1 MAAQKVS
8 TVSFMSYNL
17 FCLPGLA
24 TAFSPTSC
32 PKSSE
37 RSNAFLEHTLNYDVI
52 CLQEIWNPCYKN
64 VERFARK
71 NNLHVVGSATPS
83 TAHFVNLRVFGGGLM
98 IVSKHPIVDTQQ
110 IVFDKGS
117 QADRFVTKGVLY
129 AKVKIGSSYVHVFN
143 THMQASYGYEFD
155 WSGSNPYTAIRQKQL
170 KRLASFVETVTCK
183 DKFPVLLMGDFNV
196 NARVS
201 PDDGADSNE
210 YIEMMQI
217 LQSPSYKVVDI
228 LKEHHGGEH
237 PVTYGGNGVLHGEE
251 IKVGGQRLDFILEF
265 KKDTSAH
272 HLDYEFI
279 ESQIVPFKVTDENF
293 THISDHYAQ
302 LVKMQIKSSDED
314 GADTDGSL
322 SHASISFH

>member
-1 MAAQKVS
+1 
-8 TVSFMSYNL
+8 MSYNL
-17 FCLPGLA
+17 FCLPWLA

-32 PKSSE
+32 PRSSE

-52 CLQEIWNPCYKN
+52 SLQEIWNPGYKT

-71 NNLHVVGSATPS
+71 NNLHVVGSSTPT
-83 TAHFVNLRVFGGGLM
+83 TANYLNLRVFGGGLM
-98 IVSKHPIVDTQQ
+98 IVSKHPITDTEQ

-117 QADRFVTKGVLY
+117 QSDRFVTKGVLY
-129 AKVKIGSSYVHVFN
+129 AKIKIGSSYVHVFN

-155 WSGSNPYTAIRQKQL
+155 WSGSNPYTPIRQKQL
-170 KRLASFVETVTCK
+170 KKMASFIDRVTCK
-183 DKFPVLLMGDFNV
+183 DKFPILIMGDFNV

-201 PDDGADSNE
+201 PDDGADSSE
-210 YIEMMQI
+210 YIEMMRL

-228 LKEHHGGEH
+228 LKEQHGNEH

-251 IKVGGQRLDFILEF
+251 IKIGGQRLDFILEL

-272 HLDYEFI
+272 HFDYELLD
-279 ESQIVPFKVTDENF
+279 SRVVPFKVADNDNF

-302 LVKMQIKSSDED
+302 IVTMQISAEED
-314 GADTDGSL
+314 SADTEGSL